1 MSSAKKRRTIT
12 GSRSLLPLSPAQV
25 SSEYLNSNIVCV
37 SVLLTDRNKKVRK
50 PVLAHCGREVQPM
63 CVKKTNES
71 LTLVV
76 IANY

>member
-12 GSRSLLPLSPAQV
+12 GSRSLLPPSPAQV

-37 SVLLTDRNKKVRK
+37 SVLLTECDKKVRK
-50 PVLAHCGREVQPM
+50 PVLAHCEREVQPM

-71 LTLVV
+71 LTVDV